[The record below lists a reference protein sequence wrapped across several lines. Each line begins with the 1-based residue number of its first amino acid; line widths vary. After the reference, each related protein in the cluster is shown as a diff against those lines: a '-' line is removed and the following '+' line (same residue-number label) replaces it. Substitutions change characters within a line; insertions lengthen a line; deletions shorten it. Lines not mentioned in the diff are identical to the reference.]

1 MLRYTLTLPALLIA
15 GSAALADGYARP
27 LGVTPPAEDLGHVFF
42 TVCHPTKPA
51 LLEDRIIYA
60 ERSFGWTAVDLGTDL
75 AFQTPDGAVTV
86 TLDGNPI
93 EATCEMKIS
102 SDVGGDGSDLYLDLE
117 AHLAEDTDTLP
128 EADYTDGGV
137 IWTWDV
143 YTLTY
148 TEDADG
154 FTITLNAES

>member
-1 MLRYTLTLPALLIA
+1 MLALI
-15 GSAALADGYARP
+15 GSGAVADPYARP
-27 LGVTPPAEDLGHVFF
+27 LGVTPAAEELGHVFF
-42 TVCHPTKPA
+42 SVCQPTRPV
-51 LLEDRIIYA
+51 LLEDVIVYA
-60 ERSFGWTAVDLGTDL
+60 EQSFGWVQADLGTDFG
-75 AFQTPDGAVTV
+75 FQTPDGAVTV

-102 SDVGGDGSDLYLDLE
+102 SEVGGDGADLYEDLE
-117 AHLAEDTDTLP
+117 AHLALDTDTLP

-137 IWTWDV
+137 VWAWDS

-154 FTITLNAES
+154 FTISLDAES

>member
-1 MLRYTLTLPALLIA
+1 MLRMSFPLLALV
-15 GSAALADGYARP
+15 GSVAVADPYARP
-27 LGVTPPAEDLGHVFF
+27 LGITPAADELGHVFF
-42 TVCHPTKPA
+42 TVCQPTRPA
-51 LLEDRIIYA
+51 LLEDVIVYA
-60 ERSFGWTAVDLGTDL
+60 EQSFGWVPADLGTDF

-102 SDVGGDGSDLYLDLE
+102 SEVGGDGADLYEDLE
-117 AHLAEDTDTLP
+117 AHLALDADTLP

-137 IWTWDV
+137 VWAWDS

-154 FTITLNAES
+154 FTITLDAES